1 MATHLA
7 ESQEADR
14 YLVPP
19 LEIEGGYWQSTTD
32 QALTQQSLPP
42 PSSRGDGNFSF
53 SPIDGSANQSWEQ
66 GFPSSSVAAQGAK
79 SLSVGA
85 GLANMGNTCFINAI
99 LQCLTHTAP
108 FVEGLRSVT
117 HDMPCNSEDL
127 CVLCAIR
134 DHIELSLTSMGGI
147 ISPLQLVDNL
157 NYFSSCFRR
166 YQQEDAHEFLQC
178 FLDKLERCLVRE
190 AKDQISFEDDDD
202 LVNNVFGGRLISN
215 LCCCNC
221 GHCSET
227 HEPLVDLS
235 LEIENVDSL
244 SSALESFTKVE
255 KIGDPETK
263 FKCENCKEEVLVEKQ
278 LKLEKIPL
286 VTTFHLKR
294 FKADS
299 SFVEKIEKHL
309 EFPLE
314 LDLQPYSV
322 RGCDAEVE
330 LKYELYAIVEHTGF
344 SSTSG
349 HYFSFVRSSP
359 DTWHRMDDS
368 MVTPVSEDY
377 VLSREAYILLY
388 KRKGTSWFSS
398 LIQQRDPC
406 LNSCS
411 DTLQSIDTVS
421 LFVFSVAMGEQD
433 TGANDLGNPTSANLH
448 IFESAAL
455 ESSPIVS
462 KNLCSNGNDE
472 GIDGFRPLSPT
483 RSPSPDIVFQTP
495 EPQYQIPVSH
505 LKTEKCSTSG
515 RPSNKGVEDPE
526 RKAALRY
533 IKKSMPGSRG
543 LKMINA
549 ILGPQNEGPLNKKKR
564 LRSLPCKRSSPPNNR
579 RKTKAGDEAMGDDGI
594 ATPTPTPSFSSSSE
608 AANRHIV
615 VVMDGMAEFTTKP
628 LEWALDNVIK
638 PGCVVTLIGAMP
650 WLNIPLS
657 SKTWLDIWPFNL
669 EEMPFVVPQKKV
681 IMGHPLRLLIVEQI
695 SGLHATWVVFDKHQ
709 RNNRAFYAK
718 KIKCNM
724 VMLKEDGGVDMINRE
739 PEFPS
744 ASTSASTSD
753 SKPSYSTLTS

>member
-42 PSSRGDGNFSF
+42 PSSCGDGNFSF
-53 SPIDGSANQSWEQ
+53 SPIDGSANQSWGTSSINPNGSSSFSIYSSDSDALVPLPSLPVSSFIDNSLNCSSEQ

-244 SSALESFTKVE
+244 SSALESFTRVE

-322 RGCDAEVE
+322 RGRDAEVE

-411 DTLQSIDTVS
+411 DTLQSIDTVRSS
-421 LFVFSVAMGEQD
+421 LSAESIVNCETTNVPVDTLRLSPAQFSVAMGEQD

-579 RKTKAGDEAMGDDGI
+579 RKT
-594 ATPTPTPSFSSSSE
+594 S
-608 AANRHIV
+608 IV
-615 VVMDGMAEFTTKP
+615 
-628 LEWALDNVIK
+628 L
-638 PGCVVTLIGAMP
+638 
-650 WLNIPLS
+650 
-657 SKTWLDIWPFNL
+657 
-669 EEMPFVVPQKKV
+669 
-681 IMGHPLRLLIVEQI
+681 
-695 SGLHATWVVFDKHQ
+695 
-709 RNNRAFYAK
+709 
-718 KIKCNM
+718 
-724 VMLKEDGGVDMINRE
+724 
-739 PEFPS
+739 
-744 ASTSASTSD
+744 
-753 SKPSYSTLTS
+753 